1 MKFTVGSD
9 QVLMCEQ
16 GPNTNSLLL
25 IPSFMY
31 STNLYRVCKVPGIR
45 RYGYNR
51 KCGIAMVGI
60 DYLVKETDRRQAN
73 RYVL

>member
-31 STNLYRVCKVPGIR
+31 STNLYRVLAKHQALGI
-45 RYGYNR
+45 
-51 KCGIAMVGI
+51 MVTVENVE
-60 DYLVKETDRRQAN
+60 L
-73 RYVL
+73 LW